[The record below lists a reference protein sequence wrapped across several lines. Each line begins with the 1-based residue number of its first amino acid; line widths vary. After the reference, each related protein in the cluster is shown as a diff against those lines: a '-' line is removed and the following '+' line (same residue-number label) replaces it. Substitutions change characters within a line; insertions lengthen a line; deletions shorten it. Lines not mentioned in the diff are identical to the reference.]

1 MQSRSVKREVIWTGC
16 ALKITMLR
24 IKIINVK
31 IQALARKKIWGWMNS
46 QGNCGKRGKAG
57 KLGNH
62 GNCEFESI
70 N

>member
-31 IQALARKKIWGWMNS
+31 IQALAREKIWGWMNS
-46 QGNCGKRGKAG
+46 
-57 KLGNH
+57 
-62 GNCEFESI
+62 
-70 N
+70 